1 MQVTNIR
8 VSPVYGSRVSV
19 VPVRFQ
25 DGTFREATREQL
37 AVLIALMAEPETSY
51 LALSEK
57 TGVTRSQ
64 IDEAIGFWQEKGV
77 LVLQKHEVTEEKTV
91 PTEEKPETP
100 HLESAAQLPHYN
112 TDEAANFLHRNPDT
126 RFLIDCCQQELGKIF
141 NTSESEIIIGLLDYL
156 SLDPEYVLLLCS
168 HFGKKGRRS
177 LRYIEKAA
185 ISLHD
190 KGILTYEQLELHLK
204 QSDAAESAETELRE
218 LFGVGRRALTKKEKE
233 AFFRWTGEWELPVSV
248 ITMAFEIAVNRT
260 GKPDISYTNA
270 ILTRWQG
277 EGLRTPEDVARYE
290 ESHRPVKDTDSS
302 FNAEDFFESAL
313 ERSYGKS

>member
-19 VPVRFQ
+19 VPVRFEE
-25 DGTFREATREQL
+25 GTLREATREQL
-37 AVLIALMAEPETSY
+37 AVLVALMAEPETSY

-57 TGVTRSQ
+57 TGATRSQ
-64 IDEAIGFWQEKGV
+64 IDEAIAFWQGKGC
-77 LVLQKHEVTEEKTV
+77 LVLLKAETAPAIPTPAAEKTSA
-91 PTEEKPETP
+91 P
-100 HLESAAQLPHYN
+100 HLDRSAQLPHYN
-112 TDEAANFLHRNPDT
+112 TDEAAKFLHRNPDT

-156 SLDPEYVLLLCS
+156 SLDSEYILLLCS
-168 HFGKKGRRS
+168 HFGKKGKRS

-204 QSDAAESAETELRE
+204 QADAADDAESALRE
-218 LFGVGRRALTKKEKE
+218 LFGIGRRALTKKEKE

-260 GKPDISYTNA
+260 GKPEVAYTNA
-270 ILTRWQG
+270 ILTRWHG
-277 EGLRTPEDVARYE
+277 EGLRTPEDVERFEA
-290 ESHRPVKDTDSS
+290 SHRPMKETESS
-302 FNAEDFFESAL
+302 FNAEDFFEDAL